1 MIFNFSGN
9 LTKFIKQI
17 SFICYFF
24 CLSLSAQDETIDSLK
39 LEIKTAKHDTTLCL
53 ALSDLGEYIF
63 NQTPDS
69 AIILW
74 EKVVKISTENLKTT
88 TDKNTRSTFTFL
100 LARAYQNYGYYHQT
114 HTGPDEGLKY
124 FKKSLAVNTERGD
137 KVNMANCFVDI
148 GQIYF
153 RKGDVLQA
161 LEQYHKALKI
171 FEKINSLNDMAFC
184 LGNMGNL
191 YAAQN
196 DLENALSYLNRSAKL
211 YEKDKSKNG
220 LAFALTGISSIY
232 SEKGDPECKDKPDV
246 CNIKSK
252 EKALKGYLRVLD
264 LWTSENNQSGI
275 ASVSL
280 YIASLYRSQNNL
292 EKAFE
297 YANRALILNE
307 SLKAKP
313 GISASANILASIM
326 FDKGNVKSAE
336 QYANKSMKVAKEL
349 GYPKIL
355 MSVSGTLKKIYEKQ
369 NNYKGALEMYELSVK
384 MRDSLNNETTRKTSI
399 KKQFELEYEMQ
410 AEKDSILNASK
421 IEKEQLKHE
430 QAITQQR
437 LYTLG
442 GILGFALMLVV
453 AVVSF
458 RAYKSKQKTNIIIT
472 QQNVKIEMANKDLE
486 RQHLLN
492 QKIFSVI
499 SHDFRGPILSLNL
512 VLNKFKD
519 SSTNEKF
526 NNYIKDIGTSV
537 QNANTVLNNLLNW
550 AKTEIAVESFDKSD
564 CLINEVIVKTE
575 REFEEKLREK
585 NLEIIKEIPEHA
597 KMKLPHDILQIAI
610 RNLISNAIKF
620 SNPNNKIEVSYEE
633 KGVLSIKDFGIGISP
648 EKTALLFNSQVNAGI
663 GTNKEEG
670 FGIGLYIVSE
680 LLYKYGFKIN
690 VESNPGE
697 GTSFNIMPV
706 K

>member
-1 MIFNFSGN
+1 
-9 LTKFIKQI
+9 
-17 SFICYFF
+17 
-24 CLSLSAQDETIDSLK
+24 
-39 LEIKTAKHDTTLCL
+39 
-53 ALSDLGEYIF
+53 
-63 NQTPDS
+63 
-69 AIILW
+69 
-74 EKVVKISTENLKTT
+74 
-88 TDKNTRSTFTFL
+88 
-100 LARAYQNYGYYHQT
+100 
-114 HTGPDEGLKY
+114 
-124 FKKSLAVNTERGD
+124 
-137 KVNMANCFVDI
+137 
-148 GQIYF
+148 
-153 RKGDVLQA
+153 
-161 LEQYHKALKI
+161 
-171 FEKINSLNDMAFC
+171 
-184 LGNMGNL
+184 
-191 YAAQN
+191 
-196 DLENALSYLNRSAKL
+196 
-211 YEKDKSKNG
+211 
-220 LAFALTGISSIY
+220 
-232 SEKGDPECKDKPDV
+232 
-246 CNIKSK
+246 
-252 EKALKGYLRVLD
+252 
-264 LWTSENNQSGI
+264 
-275 ASVSL
+275 
-280 YIASLYRSQNNL
+280 
-292 EKAFE
+292 
-297 YANRALILNE
+297 
-307 SLKAKP
+307 
-313 GISASANILASIM
+313 
-326 FDKGNVKSAE
+326 
-336 QYANKSMKVAKEL
+336 
-349 GYPKIL
+349 
-355 MSVSGTLKKIYEKQ
+355 
-369 NNYKGALEMYELSVK
+369 LEMYELSVK

>member
-1 MIFNFSGN
+1 M
-9 LTKFIKQI
+9 
-17 SFICYFF
+17 F
-24 CLSLSAQDETIDSLK
+24 CLCVMGISLNGQDDTIDSLK
-39 LEIKTAKHDTTLCL
+39 FEIKTAAHDTTLCI
-53 ALSDLGEYIF
+53 ALTELGEYIF

-74 EKVVKISTENLKTT
+74 QKVVKISTDKLKTT
-88 TDKNTRSTFTFL
+88 TDKNIQSTFTFL

-114 HTGPDEGLKY
+114 YSGPDEGLKY
-124 FKKSLAVNTERGD
+124 FKKSLELNTERGD
-137 KVNMANCFVDI
+137 KENMANCFVDI

-153 RKGDVLQA
+153 RKGNVLQA
-161 LEQYHKALKI
+161 LEYYHKALKF
-171 FEKINSLNDMAFC
+171 FEKSKSMDNMAFC
-184 LGNMGNL
+184 LGNIGNL

-196 DLENALSYLNRSAKL
+196 DLENALSYLKRSAKL
-211 YEKDKSKNG
+211 YEKNKNNSG

-232 SEKGDPECKDKPDV
+232 SDKGDPECKDLPPI
-246 CNIKSK
+246 CTIKNK
-252 EKALKGYLRVLD
+252 EKALRGYLKVLD

-280 YIASLYRSQNNL
+280 YIASLYRSQGNL
-292 EKAFE
+292 TQAFE
-297 YANRALILNE
+297 YASRALSINE

-313 GISASANILASIM
+313 GISASANILANIM
-326 FDKGNVKSAE
+326 FDKGNIRSAE
-336 QYANKSMKVAKEL
+336 EFANKSMKVATEL

-355 MSVSGTLKKIYEKQ
+355 TSVSATLKKIYEKQ
-369 NNYKGALEMYELSVK
+369 NNYKGALEMSELSVK

-421 IEKEQLKHE
+421 NEKEALKHE
-430 QAITQQR
+430 QAIAQQR
-437 LYTLG
+437 IYTLG
-442 GILGFALMLVV
+442 GILGFILMLIV
-453 AVVSF
+453 AIVSF
-458 RAYKSKQKTNIIIT
+458 RAFKTKQKANTIIT
-472 QQNVKIEMANKDLE
+472 QQSAKIEMANKDLE

-526 NNYIKDIGTSV
+526 NKYLKDINTSV
-537 QNANTVLNNLLNW
+537 HNANTVLNNLLNW
-550 AKTEIAVESFDKSD
+550 AKTEIALESFDKSD
-564 CLINEVIVKTE
+564 CLVNEVVLKTE
-575 REFEEKLREK
+575 AELEEKLKEK
-585 NLEIIKEIPEHA
+585 NLEIIKQISENARI
-597 KMKLPHDILQIAI
+597 MLPHDILQIAL

-620 SNPNNKIEVSYEE
+620 SYTDSKIEILYDQDKNSLTV
-633 KGVLSIKDFGIGISP
+633 KDFGVGISP
-648 EKTALLFNSQVNAGI
+648 EKQALLFNNQVNAGV
-663 GTNKEEG
+663 GTSKEEG

-680 LLYKYGFKIN
+680 LLYKYNFKIN
-690 VESNPGE
+690 VKSKLNE
-697 GTSFNIMPV
+697 GTIFSIMP